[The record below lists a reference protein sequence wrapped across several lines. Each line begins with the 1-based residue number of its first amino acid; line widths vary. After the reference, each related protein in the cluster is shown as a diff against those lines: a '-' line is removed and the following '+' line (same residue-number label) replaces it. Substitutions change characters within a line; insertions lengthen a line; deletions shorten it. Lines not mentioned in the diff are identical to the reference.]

1 MKKSPQEK
9 IDIVHKTKVISTSR
23 DKPGLYESQNNGT
36 ISPTVAKKLRIYTKG
51 RSVSLIL
58 SQGQGSDANASKQP
72 TKERIKTMKEYNEKL
87 QIVKTT
93 LADTAR
99 IKADN
104 ISLKQATGYNA
115 LLLVSDLPDTKA
127 YDMLFDALKRD
138 CKDAGFKFAGTPLHK
153 ACNVV
158 KTIKFEF
165 PEQWKEI
172 GKSADSRTEKTEN
185 ERLFFAFQ
193 AFLKEKGLTFSATQ
207 GKVSEALNPAEN
219 AETSENPETDSYE
232 SIEDDELNAVLT
244 YVRTCGNAEF
254 QKVVDEV
261 LLRGENRA
269 EKTA

>member
-1 MKKSPQEK
+1 M
-9 IDIVHKTKVISTSR
+9 T
-23 DKPGLYESQNNGT
+23 
-36 ISPTVAKKLRIYTKG
+36 
-51 RSVSLIL
+51 
-58 SQGQGSDANASKQP
+58 
-72 TKERIKTMKEYNEKL
+72 KEYNEKL

-99 IKADN
+99 IKADSV
-104 ISLKQATGYNA
+104 SLKQATGYNA
-115 LLLVSDLPDTKA
+115 LLLVYDLPDTKA

-138 CKDAGFKFAGTPLHK
+138 CKDAGYKFAGTPLHK

-158 KTIKFEF
+158 KTIKFDF

-207 GKVSEALNPAEN
+207 GKVAETLNPAPAETAEN
-219 AETSENPETDSYE
+219 AETTESEIDSYE
-232 SIEDDELNAVLT
+232 SIEDNELQAVLV
-244 YVRTCGNAEF
+244 YIRTCGNGAF
-254 QKVVDEV
+254 QKIVDEV
-261 LLRGENRA
+261 LSRGENRA

>member
-1 MKKSPQEK
+1 
-9 IDIVHKTKVISTSR
+9 
-23 DKPGLYESQNNGT
+23 
-36 ISPTVAKKLRIYTKG
+36 
-51 RSVSLIL
+51 
-58 SQGQGSDANASKQP
+58 
-72 TKERIKTMKEYNEKL
+72 MKEYNEKL
-87 QIVKTT
+87 AIVKTT

-99 IKADN
+99 IKADS
-104 ISLKQATGYNA
+104 ISLKQATGFNA

-138 CKDAGFKFAGTPLHK
+138 CKESGFKFAGTPLHK
-153 ACNVV
+153 ACNVI

-193 AFLKEKGLTFSATQ
+193 EFLKSKGLTFSATQ
-207 GKVSEALNPAEN
+207 GKVSETLNPPAEN
-219 AETSENPETDSYE
+219 AETAESESDANE
-232 SIEDDELNAVLT
+232 SVEDDELQAVLV
-244 YVRTCGNAEF
+244 YIRTCGNDAF

-261 LLRGENRA
+261 LKRGENRA